1 MKGGVVKRVL
11 VYLCVIAIP
20 IALFFNVWQSYR
32 HAELS
37 REVDQL
43 ETEQREAFERNKR
56 LIAGIAV
63 LRSPGRVARIAEEQL
78 GLRRGFPDRFV
89 HVEVVKGERNDEP

>member
-11 VYLCVIAIP
+11 IIICVIAIP

-32 HAELS
+32 YAELS
-37 REVDQL
+37 AELDQL
-43 ETEQREAFERNKR
+43 ETAQREAFERNKR

-63 LRSPGRVARIAEEQL
+63 LRSPGRVARLAEEQL
-78 GLRRGFPDRFV
+78 GLSRGFPDRFV
-89 HVEVVKGERNDEP
+89 HVEVVKGERSNEP